1 MLLLA
6 TAGLG
11 APERGSEEWRCAVEV
26 VEACGRLP
34 MAVAIAGGL
43 VSNYGSLDENLV
55 EIWSYRT
62 SSSDELVI
70 GAVMGNFSGTK
81 SHEILLLCSTEKPP

>member
-6 TAGLG
+6 MAGLA

-34 MAVAIAGGL
+34 MAVAIAGGI
-43 VSNYGSLDENLV
+43 VNNYGSLDGNLV
-55 EIWSYRT
+55 ETIQET
-62 SSSDELVI
+62 LKSD
-70 GAVMGNFSGTK
+70 GAG
-81 SHEILLLCSTEKPP
+81 STVEERVTCFCIAMFF